1 VQSKE
6 ACTVLMGVSIGNSRD
21 LPDRSNFSKA
31 DTKKFLDAYVEVVT
45 LALQSGEE
53 VQLIGFLGMSV
64 VDRAERVGR
73 NPRSGEE
80 ITIPASKVVKF
91 TTGKQLKEAI
101 NA

>member
-1 VQSKE
+1 MKKE
-6 ACTVLMGVSIGNSRD
+6 ALVAAIAEKSKFT
-21 LPDRSNFSKA
+21 KA
-31 DTKKFLDAYVEVVT
+31 DTKKFLDAYTEVVT

-53 VQLIGFLGMSV
+53 VQLMGFLGMSV
-64 VDRAERVGR
+64 VERAERMGR

-80 ITIPASKVVKF
+80 ITIPASKVIKF

>member
-1 VQSKE
+1 MKKE
-6 ACTVLMGVSIGNSRD
+6 ELVAAIAE
-21 LPDRSNFSKA
+21 RSNFTKI
-31 DTKKFLDAYVEVVT
+31 DTKKFLDTYVEVVT

-53 VQLIGFLGMSV
+53 VQLMGFLGMSV
-64 VDRAERVGR
+64 VDRAERIGR

-91 TTGKQLKEAI
+91 NTGKQLKEAI